1 MDCSPPGSSVHGIL
15 QARTL
20 EWAAIASSRGSS
32 PPRDQT
38 CVSYISCIGRQVL
51 YHQRHLGAPGMCMH
65 THTHTHNMVRDD
77 EKIEKIVIKKL
88 KESWIC
94 NLSCALFFL
103 GMFRRDEVITETL
116 GWDWESE
123 SLLCHFLCDVGQ
135 FSSPLCALVYL
146 TAH

>member
-1 MDCSPPGSSVHGIL
+1 
-15 QARTL
+15 
-20 EWAAIASSRGSS
+20 
-32 PPRDQT
+32 
-38 CVSYISCIGRQVL
+38 
-51 YHQRHLGAPGMCMH
+51 
-65 THTHTHNMVRDD
+65 MVRDD
-77 EKIEKIVIKKL
+77 EKMEKIVIKKL

-94 NLSCALFFL
+94 NLSSALFFL
-103 GMFRRDEVITETL
+103 GMYRRDEVITETL